1 MKTVKRKE
9 IVECTCTS
17 QLCGQTKYH
26 LKQLLIAYSSSVS
39 DSQVKK
45 GMLAIFPSNG
55 FRGNLVELMVLG
67 DKKIDF

>member
-45 GMLAIFPSNG
+45 GMLAIFPRKWIQRKSGRING
-55 FRGNLVELMVLG
+55 FRG
-67 DKKIDF
+67 